1 MAIVT
6 IEIETAI
13 RRISWATSQV
23 GQKSMHT
30 IVVDLGAKRITAS
43 YRTGVTHML
52 GVNISSARDSFRIVA
67 PRFPGNEAHFLAS
80 GETASGVR
88 VMPNINYDFNFQ
100 VTPTEVRIGGSHDG
114 YPSYHVAVNGRS
126 AYDYIQGNI
135 TQLLGSSD
143 ITVPRTTFII

>member
-30 IVVDLGAKRITAS
+30 IAAS